1 MNMMIFPLFL
11 CFSSLSLS
19 HTGATALD
27 VAIDNALS
35 ASSTAAGD
43 FSGLIKWMFMSG
55 GSSMLYGSKKEVDD
69 LLAGLDAG
77 KRRMQEIAAAREARR
92 AEVEKEKLKQ
102 TTAYKLAEIRGNEGA
117 RKKKEEEDKII
128 AAERAIREA
137 EEERQRVHEA
147 KLAEELERAVSLCF
161 WCVGVVGCFVL
172 FFFETELLI
181 YSSSVSFALSSF
193 SSLSPS
199 LAETR

>member
-1 MNMMIFPLFL
+1 
-11 CFSSLSLS
+11 
-19 HTGATALD
+19 
-27 VAIDNALS
+27 
-35 ASSTAAGD
+35 
-43 FSGLIKWMFMSG
+43 
-55 GSSMLYGSKKEVDD
+55 MLYGSKEEVDD

-128 AAERAIREA
+128 VAERAIREA

-147 KLAEELERAVSLCF
+147 KLAEELERAVSFCC
-161 WCVGVVGCFVL
+161 WCGWLLLFL
-172 FFFETELLI
+172 FFGTEMLI
-181 YSSSVSFALSSF
+181 FCFSSAFAVSSF
-193 SSLSPS
+193 SSLSFS
-199 LAETR
+199 RRNKIKFFKGNKKEKWRVLKKEQHDM